1 MANFDQEYTV
11 DDLWKAVDTNDE
23 ELLKATLDAGCYPDP
38 DGRHYIRPLMVACR
52 DGHANLAR
60 MLLDAG
66 AELNLTDDDEWTA
79 LMFAASRGDAELVR
93 MLLERGADPLRR
105 DENGDTALQI
115 ATLTLNS
122 EPGSEGHKQV
132 IAVFEE
138 MLSPEDLE
146 EARRIVDPM
155 DEEEEDDEED
165 DED

>member
-1 MANFDQEYTV
+1 M
-11 DDLWKAVDTNDE
+11 
-23 ELLKATLDAGCYPDP
+23 
-38 DGRHYIRPLMVACR
+38 
-52 DGHANLAR
+52 
-60 MLLDAG
+60 
-66 AELNLTDDDEWTA
+66 
-79 LMFAASRGDAELVR
+79 
-93 MLLERGADPLRR
+93 
-105 DENGDTALQI
+105 QI

-155 DEEEEDDEED
+155 DEEEEDEDD